1 MKLNN
6 RFLFGILSLLLS
18 AIIAFIAIP
27 TIAGQTNGKTE
38 IIRVTSP
45 IAKGEEITPEAV
57 EVMEVGSYNLP
68 DNVARSMQ
76 DVAGR
81 YAAADFEAG
90 DYILASK
97 VSLIPITSDVAL
109 NNIPSGKVAIS
120 LTVKTLASGLS
131 DKLQPGDIIR
141 IYHYLDAAREVPELR
156 YVQVLSVTDSDGNN
170 VDKCQLAA
178 AQFRNALHLFPA
190 PESGWTPQVLTYSGF
205 YGLGIKEIWDM
216 VYQYIDFVRANGYF
230 EHRRNEQAKFWMY
243 ETINEHLRNSFYQ
256 NETIAQMLAAEE
268 RQVLEGR
275 QTSFVAAKQLLD
287 AYFALLH

>member
-27 TIAGQTNGKTE
+27 TMASQTNGKTE

-141 IYHYLDAAREVPELR
+141 IYHYLDTAREVPELR

-170 VDKCQLAA
+170 VDNTAELEEGEEKQQSATITVLAS
-178 AQFRNALHLFPA
+178 P
-190 PESGWTPQVLTYSGF
+190 
-205 YGLGIKEIWDM
+205 
-216 VYQYIDFVRANGYF
+216 
-230 EHRRNEQAKFWMY
+230 EQA
-243 ETINEHLRNSFYQ
+243 EVITGIENDGTAHVALICRNNE
-256 NETIAQMLAAEE
+256 ELAAELLQ
-268 RQVLEGR
+268 RQDQEIQELYYGILPEE
-275 QTSFVAAKQLLD
+275 QMEAAGETMETAEPSGENTAEISAD
-287 AYFALLH
+287 EDGAAEEAEVE

>member
-57 EVMEVGSYNLP
+57 EVIEVGSYNLP
-68 DNVARSMQ
+68 DNVARSIQ

-170 VDKCQLAA
+170 VDNAAELEEGEEKQQSATITVLAS
-178 AQFRNALHLFPA
+178 P
-190 PESGWTPQVLTYSGF
+190 
-205 YGLGIKEIWDM
+205 
-216 VYQYIDFVRANGYF
+216 
-230 EHRRNEQAKFWMY
+230 EQA
-243 ETINEHLRNSFYQ
+243 EVITGIENDGTAHVALICRNNE
-256 NETIAQMLAAEE
+256 ELAAELLQ
-268 RQVLEGR
+268 RQDQEIQELYYGILPEE
-275 QTSFVAAKQLLD
+275 QMEEAAGETMETVEPSGENTAD
-287 AYFALLH
+287 ISADEDGAAEEAEVE

>member
-45 IAKGEEITPEAV
+45 IAKGEEITPVAV

-170 VDKCQLAA
+170 VDNAAELEEGEEKQQSATITVLAS
-178 AQFRNALHLFPA
+178 P
-190 PESGWTPQVLTYSGF
+190 
-205 YGLGIKEIWDM
+205 
-216 VYQYIDFVRANGYF
+216 
-230 EHRRNEQAKFWMY
+230 EQA
-243 ETINEHLRNSFYQ
+243 EVITGIENDGTAHVALICRNNE
-256 NETIAQMLAAEE
+256 ELAAELLQ
-268 RQVLEGR
+268 RQDQEIQELYYGILPEE
-275 QTSFVAAKQLLD
+275 QMEAAGETMETVEPSGENTAEISAD
-287 AYFALLH
+287 EDGAAEEAEVE

>member
-27 TIAGQTNGKTE
+27 TMASQTNGKTE

-141 IYHYLDAAREVPELR
+141 IYHYLDTAREVPELR

-170 VDKCQLAA
+170 VDNTAELEEGEEKQQSATITVLAS
-178 AQFRNALHLFPA
+178 P
-190 PESGWTPQVLTYSGF
+190 
-205 YGLGIKEIWDM
+205 
-216 VYQYIDFVRANGYF
+216 
-230 EHRRNEQAKFWMY
+230 EQA
-243 ETINEHLRNSFYQ
+243 EVITGIENDGTAHVALICRNNE
-256 NETIAQMLAAEE
+256 ELAAELLQ
-268 RQVLEGR
+268 RQDQEIQELYYGILPEE
-275 QTSFVAAKQLLD
+275 QMEAAGETMETAEPSGENTAD
-287 AYFALLH
+287 ISADEDGAAEEAEVE

>member
-27 TIAGQTNGKTE
+27 TMASQTNGKTE

-45 IAKGEEITPEAV
+45 IAKGEEITSETV

-170 VDKCQLAA
+170 VDNAAELEEGEEKQQSATITVLAS
-178 AQFRNALHLFPA
+178 P
-190 PESGWTPQVLTYSGF
+190 
-205 YGLGIKEIWDM
+205 
-216 VYQYIDFVRANGYF
+216 
-230 EHRRNEQAKFWMY
+230 EQA
-243 ETINEHLRNSFYQ
+243 EVITGIENDGTAHVALICRNNE
-256 NETIAQMLAAEE
+256 ELAAELLQ
-268 RQVLEGR
+268 RQDQEIQELYYGILPEEQIEESAEETMETIEPSEENTADISVDEDG
-275 QTSFVAAKQLLD
+275 AAEE
-287 AYFALLH
+287 AEVE

>member
-27 TIAGQTNGKTE
+27 TMASQTNGKTE

-141 IYHYLDAAREVPELR
+141 IHHYLDTAREVPELR

-170 VDKCQLAA
+170 VDNTAELEEGEEKQQSATITVLAS
-178 AQFRNALHLFPA
+178 P
-190 PESGWTPQVLTYSGF
+190 
-205 YGLGIKEIWDM
+205 
-216 VYQYIDFVRANGYF
+216 
-230 EHRRNEQAKFWMY
+230 EQA
-243 ETINEHLRNSFYQ
+243 EVITEIENDGTAHVALICRNNE
-256 NETIAQMLAAEE
+256 ELAAELLQ
-268 RQVLEGR
+268 RQDQEIQELYYGILPEE
-275 QTSFVAAKQLLD
+275 QMEAAGETMETVEPSGENTAEISAD
-287 AYFALLH
+287 EDGAAEEAEVE

>member
-120 LTVKTLASGLS
+120 LTIKTLASGLS

-170 VDKCQLAA
+170 VDNAAELEEGEEKQQSATITVLAS
-178 AQFRNALHLFPA
+178 P
-190 PESGWTPQVLTYSGF
+190 
-205 YGLGIKEIWDM
+205 
-216 VYQYIDFVRANGYF
+216 
-230 EHRRNEQAKFWMY
+230 EQA
-243 ETINEHLRNSFYQ
+243 EVITGIENDGTAHVALICRNNE
-256 NETIAQMLAAEE
+256 ELAAELLQ
-268 RQVLEGR
+268 RQDQEIQELYYGILPEEQIEESAEETMETIEPSEENTADISADEDG
-275 QTSFVAAKQLLD
+275 AAEE
-287 AYFALLH
+287 AEVE

>member
-27 TIAGQTNGKTE
+27 TMASQTNGKTE

-141 IYHYLDAAREVPELR
+141 IYHYLDTAREVPELR

-170 VDKCQLAA
+170 VDNTAELEEGEEKQQSATITVLAS
-178 AQFRNALHLFPA
+178 P
-190 PESGWTPQVLTYSGF
+190 
-205 YGLGIKEIWDM
+205 
-216 VYQYIDFVRANGYF
+216 
-230 EHRRNEQAKFWMY
+230 EQA
-243 ETINEHLRNSFYQ
+243 EVITGIENDGTAHVALICRNNE
-256 NETIAQMLAAEE
+256 ELAAELLQ
-268 RQVLEGR
+268 RQDQEIQELYYGILPEEQIEESAEETMETIEPSEENTADISADEDG
-275 QTSFVAAKQLLD
+275 AAEE
-287 AYFALLH
+287 AEVE

>member
-27 TIAGQTNGKTE
+27 TMASQTNGKTE

-45 IAKGEEITPEAV
+45 IAKGEEITSETV
-57 EVMEVGSYNLP
+57 KVMEVGSYNLP
-68 DNVARSMQ
+68 DNVARSMK

-97 VSLIPITSDVAL
+97 VSLIPIASDVAL
-109 NNIPSGKVAIS
+109 NNLPSGKVAIS

-141 IYHYLDAAREVPELR
+141 IYHYLDTAREVPELR

-170 VDKCQLAA
+170 VDNTAELEEGEEKQQSATITVLAS
-178 AQFRNALHLFPA
+178 P
-190 PESGWTPQVLTYSGF
+190 
-205 YGLGIKEIWDM
+205 
-216 VYQYIDFVRANGYF
+216 
-230 EHRRNEQAKFWMY
+230 EQA
-243 ETINEHLRNSFYQ
+243 EVITGIENDGTAHVALICRNNE
-256 NETIAQMLAAEE
+256 ELAAELLQ
-268 RQVLEGR
+268 RQDQEIQELYYGILPEE
-275 QTSFVAAKQLLD
+275 QMEEAAGETMETVEPSGENTAD
-287 AYFALLH
+287 ISADEDGAAEEAEVE

>member
-27 TIAGQTNGKTE
+27 TMASQTNGKTE

-45 IAKGEEITPEAV
+45 IAKGEEITSEAV
-57 EVMEVGSYNLP
+57 EVIEVGSYNLP

-109 NNIPSGKVAIS
+109 NNLPSGKVAIS

-141 IYHYLDAAREVPELR
+141 IYHYLDTAREVPELR

-170 VDKCQLAA
+170 VDNAAELEEGEEKQQSATITVLAS
-178 AQFRNALHLFPA
+178 P
-190 PESGWTPQVLTYSGF
+190 
-205 YGLGIKEIWDM
+205 
-216 VYQYIDFVRANGYF
+216 
-230 EHRRNEQAKFWMY
+230 EQAEVITGIENDGTAHVALICRNNEEFAAELLQRQDQEIQELYYGILPEEQIEESAEETM
-243 ETINEHLRNSFYQ
+243 ETIEPSEENTADISADEDG
-256 NETIAQMLAAEE
+256 AAEE
-268 RQVLEGR
+268 AEVE
-275 QTSFVAAKQLLD
+275 
-287 AYFALLH
+287 

>member
-170 VDKCQLAA
+170 VDNAAELEEGEEKQQSATITVLAS
-178 AQFRNALHLFPA
+178 P
-190 PESGWTPQVLTYSGF
+190 
-205 YGLGIKEIWDM
+205 
-216 VYQYIDFVRANGYF
+216 
-230 EHRRNEQAKFWMY
+230 EQA
-243 ETINEHLRNSFYQ
+243 EVITGIENDGTAHVALICRNNE
-256 NETIAQMLAAEE
+256 ELAAELLQ
-268 RQVLEGR
+268 RQDQEIQELYYGILPEEQIEESAEETMETIEPSEENTADISVDEDG
-275 QTSFVAAKQLLD
+275 AAEE
-287 AYFALLH
+287 AEVE

>member
-27 TIAGQTNGKTE
+27 TMASQTNGKTE

-45 IAKGEEITPEAV
+45 IAKGEEITSEAV
-57 EVMEVGSYNLP
+57 EVIEVGSYNLP

-109 NNIPSGKVAIS
+109 NNLPSGKVAIS

-141 IYHYLDAAREVPELR
+141 IYHYLDTAREVPELR

-170 VDKCQLAA
+170 VDNTAELEEGEEKQQSATITVLAS
-178 AQFRNALHLFPA
+178 P
-190 PESGWTPQVLTYSGF
+190 
-205 YGLGIKEIWDM
+205 
-216 VYQYIDFVRANGYF
+216 
-230 EHRRNEQAKFWMY
+230 EQA
-243 ETINEHLRNSFYQ
+243 EVITGIENDGTAHVALICRNNE
-256 NETIAQMLAAEE
+256 ELAAELLQ
-268 RQVLEGR
+268 RQDQEIQELYYGILPEE
-275 QTSFVAAKQLLD
+275 QMEEAAGETMETVEPSGENTAD
-287 AYFALLH
+287 ISADEDGAAEEAEVE

>member
-27 TIAGQTNGKTE
+27 TMASQTNGKTE

-45 IAKGEEITPEAV
+45 IAKGEEITSEAV
-57 EVMEVGSYNLP
+57 EVIEVGSYNLP

-109 NNIPSGKVAIS
+109 NNLPSGKVAIS

-141 IYHYLDAAREVPELR
+141 IYHYLDTAREVPELR

-170 VDKCQLAA
+170 VDNTAELEEGEEKQQSATITVLAS
-178 AQFRNALHLFPA
+178 P
-190 PESGWTPQVLTYSGF
+190 
-205 YGLGIKEIWDM
+205 
-216 VYQYIDFVRANGYF
+216 
-230 EHRRNEQAKFWMY
+230 EQA
-243 ETINEHLRNSFYQ
+243 EVITGIENDGTAHVALICRNNQ
-256 NETIAQMLAAEE
+256 ELAAELLQ
-268 RQVLEGR
+268 RQDQEIQELYYGILPEE
-275 QTSFVAAKQLLD
+275 QMEAAGETMETVEPSGENTAEISAD
-287 AYFALLH
+287 EDGAAEEAEVE

>member
-170 VDKCQLAA
+170 VDNTAELEEGEEKQQSATITVLAS
-178 AQFRNALHLFPA
+178 P
-190 PESGWTPQVLTYSGF
+190 
-205 YGLGIKEIWDM
+205 
-216 VYQYIDFVRANGYF
+216 
-230 EHRRNEQAKFWMY
+230 EQA
-243 ETINEHLRNSFYQ
+243 EVITGIENDGTAHVALICRNNE
-256 NETIAQMLAAEE
+256 ELAAELLQ
-268 RQVLEGR
+268 RQDQEIQELYYGILPEE
-275 QTSFVAAKQLLD
+275 QMEAAGETMETAEPSGENTAEISAD
-287 AYFALLH
+287 EDGAAEEAEVE

>member
-27 TIAGQTNGKTE
+27 TMASQTNGKTE

-109 NNIPSGKVAIS
+109 NNLPSGKVAIS

-141 IYHYLDAAREVPELR
+141 IYHYLDTAREVPELR

-170 VDKCQLAA
+170 VDNTAELEEGEEKQQSATITVLAS
-178 AQFRNALHLFPA
+178 P
-190 PESGWTPQVLTYSGF
+190 
-205 YGLGIKEIWDM
+205 
-216 VYQYIDFVRANGYF
+216 
-230 EHRRNEQAKFWMY
+230 EQA
-243 ETINEHLRNSFYQ
+243 EVITEIENDGTAHVALICRNNE
-256 NETIAQMLAAEE
+256 ELAAELLQ
-268 RQVLEGR
+268 RQDQEIQELYYGILPEE
-275 QTSFVAAKQLLD
+275 QMEAAGETMETVEPSGENTAEISAD
-287 AYFALLH
+287 EDGAAEEAEVE

>member
-27 TIAGQTNGKTE
+27 TMASQTNGKTE

-45 IAKGEEITPEAV
+45 IAKGEEITSETV

-109 NNIPSGKVAIS
+109 NNLPSGKVAIS

-141 IYHYLDAAREVPELR
+141 IYHYLDTAREVPELR

-170 VDKCQLAA
+170 VDNTAELEEGEEKQQSATITVLAS
-178 AQFRNALHLFPA
+178 P
-190 PESGWTPQVLTYSGF
+190 
-205 YGLGIKEIWDM
+205 
-216 VYQYIDFVRANGYF
+216 
-230 EHRRNEQAKFWMY
+230 EQA
-243 ETINEHLRNSFYQ
+243 EVITEIENDGTAHVALICRNNE
-256 NETIAQMLAAEE
+256 ELAAELLQ
-268 RQVLEGR
+268 RQDQEIQELYYGILPEE
-275 QTSFVAAKQLLD
+275 QMEAAGETMETVEPSGENTAEISAD
-287 AYFALLH
+287 EDGAAEEAEVE

>member
-27 TIAGQTNGKTE
+27 TMASQTNGKTE

-45 IAKGEEITPEAV
+45 IAKGEEITSEAV

-68 DNVARSMQ
+68 DNVARSMK

-109 NNIPSGKVAIS
+109 NNLPSGKVAIS

-141 IYHYLDAAREVPELR
+141 IYHYLDTAREVPELR

-170 VDKCQLAA
+170 VDNTAELEEGKEKQQSATITVLAS
-178 AQFRNALHLFPA
+178 P
-190 PESGWTPQVLTYSGF
+190 
-205 YGLGIKEIWDM
+205 
-216 VYQYIDFVRANGYF
+216 
-230 EHRRNEQAKFWMY
+230 EQA
-243 ETINEHLRNSFYQ
+243 EVITEIENDGTAHVALICRNNE
-256 NETIAQMLAAEE
+256 ELAAELLQ
-268 RQVLEGR
+268 RQDQEIQELYYGILPEE
-275 QTSFVAAKQLLD
+275 QMEAAGETMETVEPSGENTAEISAD
-287 AYFALLH
+287 EDGAAEEAEVE

>member
-27 TIAGQTNGKTE
+27 TMASQTNGKTE

-45 IAKGEEITPEAV
+45 IAKGEEITSETV
-57 EVMEVGSYNLP
+57 KVMEVGSYNLP
-68 DNVARSMQ
+68 DNVARSMK

-109 NNIPSGKVAIS
+109 NNLPSGKVAIS

-141 IYHYLDAAREVPELR
+141 IYHYLDTAREVPELR

-170 VDKCQLAA
+170 VDNTAELEEGEEKQQSATITVLASPDQA
-178 AQFRNALHLFPA
+178 EVITGIENDGTAHVALICRN
-190 PESGWTPQVLTYSGF
+190 
-205 YGLGIKEIWDM
+205 
-216 VYQYIDFVRANGYF
+216 
-230 EHRRNEQAKFWMY
+230 NE
-243 ETINEHLRNSFYQ
+243 E
-256 NETIAQMLAAEE
+256 LAAELLQ
-268 RQVLEGR
+268 RQDQEIQELYYGILPEE
-275 QTSFVAAKQLLD
+275 QMEAAGETMETVEPSGENTAD
-287 AYFALLH
+287 ISADEDGAAEEAEVE

>member
-27 TIAGQTNGKTE
+27 TMASQTNGKTE

-45 IAKGEEITPEAV
+45 IAKGEEITSETV

-109 NNIPSGKVAIS
+109 NNLPSGKVAIS

-141 IYHYLDAAREVPELR
+141 IYHYLDTAREVPELR

-170 VDKCQLAA
+170 VDNTAELEEGEEKQQSATITVLAS
-178 AQFRNALHLFPA
+178 P
-190 PESGWTPQVLTYSGF
+190 
-205 YGLGIKEIWDM
+205 
-216 VYQYIDFVRANGYF
+216 
-230 EHRRNEQAKFWMY
+230 EQA
-243 ETINEHLRNSFYQ
+243 EVITGIENDGTAHVALICRNNE
-256 NETIAQMLAAEE
+256 ELAAELLQ
-268 RQVLEGR
+268 RQDQEIQELYYGILPEEQMEEAVGETMETVEPSGEN
-275 QTSFVAAKQLLD
+275 TADISADEDGAAEE
-287 AYFALLH
+287 AEVE

>member
-27 TIAGQTNGKTE
+27 TMASQTNGKTE

-81 YAAADFEAG
+81 YAAADFEEG

-109 NNIPSGKVAIS
+109 NNIPSEKVAIS
-120 LTVKTLASGLS
+120 LTVNTLASGLS

-156 YVQVLSVTDSDGNN
+156 YVQVLSGTDADGNN
-170 VDKCQLAA
+170 VDNTAELEEGEEKQQSATITVLAS
-178 AQFRNALHLFPA
+178 P
-190 PESGWTPQVLTYSGF
+190 
-205 YGLGIKEIWDM
+205 
-216 VYQYIDFVRANGYF
+216 
-230 EHRRNEQAKFWMY
+230 EQA
-243 ETINEHLRNSFYQ
+243 EVITGIENDGTAHVALICRNNE
-256 NETIAQMLAAEE
+256 ELAAELLQ
-268 RQVLEGR
+268 RQDQEIQELYYGILPEE
-275 QTSFVAAKQLLD
+275 QMEAAGETMETAEPSGENTAEISAD
-287 AYFALLH
+287 EDGAAEEAEVE

>member
-27 TIAGQTNGKTE
+27 TMASQTNGKTE

-109 NNIPSGKVAIS
+109 NNLPSGKVAIS

-170 VDKCQLAA
+170 VDNAAELEEGEEKQQSATITVLAS
-178 AQFRNALHLFPA
+178 P
-190 PESGWTPQVLTYSGF
+190 
-205 YGLGIKEIWDM
+205 
-216 VYQYIDFVRANGYF
+216 
-230 EHRRNEQAKFWMY
+230 EQA
-243 ETINEHLRNSFYQ
+243 EVITGIENDGTAHVALICRNNE
-256 NETIAQMLAAEE
+256 ELAAELLQ
-268 RQVLEGR
+268 RQDQEIQELYYGILPEE
-275 QTSFVAAKQLLD
+275 QMEEAAGETMETVEPSGENTAD
-287 AYFALLH
+287 ISADEDGAAEEAEVE

>member
-27 TIAGQTNGKTE
+27 TMASQTNGKTE

-45 IAKGEEITPEAV
+45 IAKGEEITSETV

-109 NNIPSGKVAIS
+109 NNLPSGKVAIS

-141 IYHYLDAAREVPELR
+141 IYHYLDTAREVPELR

-170 VDKCQLAA
+170 VDNTAELEEGEEKQQSATITVLAS
-178 AQFRNALHLFPA
+178 P
-190 PESGWTPQVLTYSGF
+190 
-205 YGLGIKEIWDM
+205 
-216 VYQYIDFVRANGYF
+216 
-230 EHRRNEQAKFWMY
+230 EQA
-243 ETINEHLRNSFYQ
+243 EVITGIENDGTAHVALICRNNE
-256 NETIAQMLAAEE
+256 ELAAELLQ
-268 RQVLEGR
+268 RQDQEIQELYYGILPEEQIEESAEETMETIEPSEENTADISADEDG
-275 QTSFVAAKQLLD
+275 AAEE
-287 AYFALLH
+287 AEVE

>member
-57 EVMEVGSYNLP
+57 EVIEVGSYNLP
-68 DNVARSMQ
+68 DNVARSIQ

-109 NNIPSGKVAIS
+109 NNLPSGKVAIS

-156 YVQVLSVTDSDGNN
+156 FVQVLSVTDSGGNN
-170 VDKCQLAA
+170 VDNAAELEEGEEKQQSATITVLAS
-178 AQFRNALHLFPA
+178 P
-190 PESGWTPQVLTYSGF
+190 
-205 YGLGIKEIWDM
+205 
-216 VYQYIDFVRANGYF
+216 
-230 EHRRNEQAKFWMY
+230 EQAEVITGIENDGTAHVALICRNNEELAEELLQRQDQEIQELYYGILPEEQMEEAAV
-243 ETINEHLRNSFYQ
+243 ETM
-256 NETIAQMLAAEE
+256 ETVEPSGENTAEISADEDGAAEE
-268 RQVLEGR
+268 AEVE
-275 QTSFVAAKQLLD
+275 
-287 AYFALLH
+287 

>member
-170 VDKCQLAA
+170 VDNAAELEEGEEKQQSATITVLAS
-178 AQFRNALHLFPA
+178 P
-190 PESGWTPQVLTYSGF
+190 
-205 YGLGIKEIWDM
+205 
-216 VYQYIDFVRANGYF
+216 
-230 EHRRNEQAKFWMY
+230 EQAEVITGIENDGTAHVALICRNNEEPAAELLQRQDQEIQELYYGILPEEQIEESAEETM
-243 ETINEHLRNSFYQ
+243 ETIEPSEENTADISADEDG
-256 NETIAQMLAAEE
+256 AAEE
-268 RQVLEGR
+268 AEVE
-275 QTSFVAAKQLLD
+275 
-287 AYFALLH
+287 

>member
-18 AIIAFIAIP
+18 VIIAFIAIP
-27 TIAGQTNGKTE
+27 TMASQTNGKTE

-141 IYHYLDAAREVPELR
+141 IYHYLDTAREVPELR

-170 VDKCQLAA
+170 VDNTAELEEGEEKQQSATITVLAS
-178 AQFRNALHLFPA
+178 P
-190 PESGWTPQVLTYSGF
+190 
-205 YGLGIKEIWDM
+205 
-216 VYQYIDFVRANGYF
+216 
-230 EHRRNEQAKFWMY
+230 EQA
-243 ETINEHLRNSFYQ
+243 EVITEIENDGTAHVALICRNNE
-256 NETIAQMLAAEE
+256 ELAAELLQ
-268 RQVLEGR
+268 RQDQEIQELYYGILPEE
-275 QTSFVAAKQLLD
+275 QMEAAGETMETVEPSGENTAEISAD
-287 AYFALLH
+287 EDGAAEEAEVE

>member
-170 VDKCQLAA
+170 VDNAAELEEGEEKQQSATITVLAS
-178 AQFRNALHLFPA
+178 P
-190 PESGWTPQVLTYSGF
+190 
-205 YGLGIKEIWDM
+205 
-216 VYQYIDFVRANGYF
+216 
-230 EHRRNEQAKFWMY
+230 EQA
-243 ETINEHLRNSFYQ
+243 EVITGIENDGTAHVALICRNNE
-256 NETIAQMLAAEE
+256 ELAAELLQ
-268 RQVLEGR
+268 RQDQEIQELYYGILPEEQIEESAEETMDTIEPSEENTADISADEDG
-275 QTSFVAAKQLLD
+275 AAEE
-287 AYFALLH
+287 AEVE

>member
-27 TIAGQTNGKTE
+27 TMASQTNGKTE

-45 IAKGEEITPEAV
+45 IAKGEEITSETV
-57 EVMEVGSYNLP
+57 KVMEVGSYNLP
-68 DNVARSMQ
+68 DNVARSMK

-97 VSLIPITSDVAL
+97 VSLIPIASDVAL
-109 NNIPSGKVAIS
+109 NNLPSGKVAIS

-141 IYHYLDAAREVPELR
+141 IYHYLDTAREVPELR

-170 VDKCQLAA
+170 VDNTAELEEGEEKQQSATITVLAS
-178 AQFRNALHLFPA
+178 P
-190 PESGWTPQVLTYSGF
+190 
-205 YGLGIKEIWDM
+205 
-216 VYQYIDFVRANGYF
+216 
-230 EHRRNEQAKFWMY
+230 EQA
-243 ETINEHLRNSFYQ
+243 EVITEIENDGTAHVALICRNNE
-256 NETIAQMLAAEE
+256 ELAAELLQ
-268 RQVLEGR
+268 RQDQEIQELYYGILPEE
-275 QTSFVAAKQLLD
+275 QMEEAAGETMETVEPSGENTAD
-287 AYFALLH
+287 ISADEDGSAEEAEVE

>member
-57 EVMEVGSYNLP
+57 EVIEVGSYNLP
-68 DNVARSMQ
+68 DNVARSIQ

-109 NNIPSGKVAIS
+109 NNLPSGKVAIS

-156 YVQVLSVTDSDGNN
+156 FVQVLSVTDSGGNN
-170 VDKCQLAA
+170 VDNAAELEEGEEKQQSATITVLAS
-178 AQFRNALHLFPA
+178 P
-190 PESGWTPQVLTYSGF
+190 
-205 YGLGIKEIWDM
+205 
-216 VYQYIDFVRANGYF
+216 
-230 EHRRNEQAKFWMY
+230 EQAEVITGIENDGTAHVALICRNNEELAEELLQRQDQEIQELYYGILPEEQMEEAAG
-243 ETINEHLRNSFYQ
+243 ETM
-256 NETIAQMLAAEE
+256 ETVEPSGENTADISADEDGAAEE
-268 RQVLEGR
+268 AEVE
-275 QTSFVAAKQLLD
+275 
-287 AYFALLH
+287 

>member
-170 VDKCQLAA
+170 VDNAAELEEGEEKQQSATITVLAS
-178 AQFRNALHLFPA
+178 P
-190 PESGWTPQVLTYSGF
+190 
-205 YGLGIKEIWDM
+205 
-216 VYQYIDFVRANGYF
+216 
-230 EHRRNEQAKFWMY
+230 EQAEVITGIENDGTAHVALICRNNEEFAAELLQRQDQEIQELYYGILPEEQIEESAEETM
-243 ETINEHLRNSFYQ
+243 ETIEPSEENTADISADEDG
-256 NETIAQMLAAEE
+256 AAEE
-268 RQVLEGR
+268 AEVE
-275 QTSFVAAKQLLD
+275 
-287 AYFALLH
+287 

>member
-57 EVMEVGSYNLP
+57 EVIEVGSYNLP
-68 DNVARSMQ
+68 DNVARSIQ

-109 NNIPSGKVAIS
+109 NNLPSGKVAIS

-156 YVQVLSVTDSDGNN
+156 FVQVLSVTDSDGNN
-170 VDKCQLAA
+170 VDNTAELEEGEEKQQSATITVLAS
-178 AQFRNALHLFPA
+178 P
-190 PESGWTPQVLTYSGF
+190 
-205 YGLGIKEIWDM
+205 
-216 VYQYIDFVRANGYF
+216 
-230 EHRRNEQAKFWMY
+230 EQA
-243 ETINEHLRNSFYQ
+243 EVITGIENDGTAHVALICRNNE
-256 NETIAQMLAAEE
+256 ELAAELLQ
-268 RQVLEGR
+268 RQDQEIQELYYGILPEE
-275 QTSFVAAKQLLD
+275 QMEAAGETMETVEPSGENTAEISAD
-287 AYFALLH
+287 EDGAAEEAEVE

>member
-27 TIAGQTNGKTE
+27 TMASQTNGKTE

-109 NNIPSGKVAIS
+109 NNLPSGKVAIS

-170 VDKCQLAA
+170 VDNTAELEEGEEKQQSATITVLAS
-178 AQFRNALHLFPA
+178 P
-190 PESGWTPQVLTYSGF
+190 
-205 YGLGIKEIWDM
+205 
-216 VYQYIDFVRANGYF
+216 
-230 EHRRNEQAKFWMY
+230 EQA
-243 ETINEHLRNSFYQ
+243 EVITGIENDGTAHVALICRNNE
-256 NETIAQMLAAEE
+256 ELAAELLQ
-268 RQVLEGR
+268 RQDQEIQELYYGILPEE
-275 QTSFVAAKQLLD
+275 QMEEAAGETMETVEPSGENTAD
-287 AYFALLH
+287 ISADEDGAAEEAEVE

>member
-57 EVMEVGSYNLP
+57 EVIEVGSYNLP
-68 DNVARSMQ
+68 DNVARSIQ

-109 NNIPSGKVAIS
+109 NNLPSGKVAIS

-141 IYHYLDAAREVPELR
+141 IYHYLDTAREVPELR

-170 VDKCQLAA
+170 VDNTAELEEGEEKQQSATITVLAS
-178 AQFRNALHLFPA
+178 P
-190 PESGWTPQVLTYSGF
+190 
-205 YGLGIKEIWDM
+205 
-216 VYQYIDFVRANGYF
+216 
-230 EHRRNEQAKFWMY
+230 EQA
-243 ETINEHLRNSFYQ
+243 EVITGIENDGTAHVALICRNNE
-256 NETIAQMLAAEE
+256 ELAAELLQ
-268 RQVLEGR
+268 RQDQEIQELYYGILPEE
-275 QTSFVAAKQLLD
+275 QMEEAAGETMETVEPSGENTAD
-287 AYFALLH
+287 ISADEDGAAEEAEVE

>member
-27 TIAGQTNGKTE
+27 TMASQTNGKTE

-45 IAKGEEITPEAV
+45 IAKGEEITSEAV
-57 EVMEVGSYNLP
+57 EVIEVGSYNLP

-81 YAAADFEAG
+81 YAAADFEEG

-141 IYHYLDAAREVPELR
+141 IYHYLDTAREVPELR

-170 VDKCQLAA
+170 VDNTAELEEGEEKQQSATITVLAS
-178 AQFRNALHLFPA
+178 P
-190 PESGWTPQVLTYSGF
+190 
-205 YGLGIKEIWDM
+205 
-216 VYQYIDFVRANGYF
+216 
-230 EHRRNEQAKFWMY
+230 EQA
-243 ETINEHLRNSFYQ
+243 EVITGIENDGTAHVALICRNNE
-256 NETIAQMLAAEE
+256 ELAAELLQ
-268 RQVLEGR
+268 RQDQEIQELYYGILPEE
-275 QTSFVAAKQLLD
+275 QMEEAAGETMETVEPSGENTAD
-287 AYFALLH
+287 ISADEDGAAEEAEVE

>member
-27 TIAGQTNGKTE
+27 TMASQTNGKTE

-45 IAKGEEITPEAV
+45 IAKGEEITSETV

-68 DNVARSMQ
+68 DNVARSMK

-97 VSLIPITSDVAL
+97 VSLIPIASDVAL
-109 NNIPSGKVAIS
+109 NNLPSGKVAIS

-141 IYHYLDAAREVPELR
+141 IYHYLDTAREVPELR

-170 VDKCQLAA
+170 VDNTAELEEGEEKQQSATITVLAS
-178 AQFRNALHLFPA
+178 P
-190 PESGWTPQVLTYSGF
+190 
-205 YGLGIKEIWDM
+205 
-216 VYQYIDFVRANGYF
+216 
-230 EHRRNEQAKFWMY
+230 EQA
-243 ETINEHLRNSFYQ
+243 EVITGIENDGTAHVALICRNNE
-256 NETIAQMLAAEE
+256 ELAAELLQ
-268 RQVLEGR
+268 RQDQEIQELYYGILPEE
-275 QTSFVAAKQLLD
+275 QMEEAAGETMETVEPSGENTAD
-287 AYFALLH
+287 ISADEDGAAEEAEVE

>member
-6 RFLFGILSLLLS
+6 RFLFGILSLLLT

-27 TIAGQTNGKTE
+27 TMASQTNGKTE

-57 EVMEVGSYNLP
+57 EVMEEGSYNLP

-170 VDKCQLAA
+170 VDNAAELEEGEEKQQSATITVLAS
-178 AQFRNALHLFPA
+178 P
-190 PESGWTPQVLTYSGF
+190 
-205 YGLGIKEIWDM
+205 
-216 VYQYIDFVRANGYF
+216 
-230 EHRRNEQAKFWMY
+230 EQA
-243 ETINEHLRNSFYQ
+243 EVITGIENDGTAHVALICRNNE
-256 NETIAQMLAAEE
+256 ELAAELLQ
-268 RQVLEGR
+268 RQDQEIQELYYGILPEEQIEESAEETMETIEPSEENTADISADEDG
-275 QTSFVAAKQLLD
+275 AAEE
-287 AYFALLH
+287 AEVE

>member
-27 TIAGQTNGKTE
+27 TMASQTNGKTE

-45 IAKGEEITPEAV
+45 IAKGEEITSETV

-109 NNIPSGKVAIS
+109 NNLPSGKVAIS

-141 IYHYLDAAREVPELR
+141 IYHYLDTAREVPELR

-170 VDKCQLAA
+170 VDNTAELEEWEEKQQSATITVLAS
-178 AQFRNALHLFPA
+178 P
-190 PESGWTPQVLTYSGF
+190 
-205 YGLGIKEIWDM
+205 
-216 VYQYIDFVRANGYF
+216 
-230 EHRRNEQAKFWMY
+230 EQA
-243 ETINEHLRNSFYQ
+243 EVITGIENDGTAHVALICRNNE
-256 NETIAQMLAAEE
+256 ELAAELLQ
-268 RQVLEGR
+268 RQDQEIQELYYGILPEE
-275 QTSFVAAKQLLD
+275 QMEEAAGETMETVEPSGENTAD
-287 AYFALLH
+287 ISADEDGAAEEAEVE

>member
-109 NNIPSGKVAIS
+109 NNLPSGKVAIS

-141 IYHYLDAAREVPELR
+141 IYHYLDTAREVPELR

-170 VDKCQLAA
+170 VDNTAELEEGEEKQQSATITVLAS
-178 AQFRNALHLFPA
+178 P
-190 PESGWTPQVLTYSGF
+190 
-205 YGLGIKEIWDM
+205 
-216 VYQYIDFVRANGYF
+216 
-230 EHRRNEQAKFWMY
+230 EQA
-243 ETINEHLRNSFYQ
+243 EVITEIENDGTAHVALICRNNE
-256 NETIAQMLAAEE
+256 ELAAELLQ
-268 RQVLEGR
+268 RQDQEIQELYYGILPEE
-275 QTSFVAAKQLLD
+275 QMEEAAGETMETVEPSGENTAD
-287 AYFALLH
+287 ISADEDGAAEEAEVE

>member
-170 VDKCQLAA
+170 VDNAAELEEGEEKQQSATITVLAS
-178 AQFRNALHLFPA
+178 P
-190 PESGWTPQVLTYSGF
+190 
-205 YGLGIKEIWDM
+205 
-216 VYQYIDFVRANGYF
+216 
-230 EHRRNEQAKFWMY
+230 EQA
-243 ETINEHLRNSFYQ
+243 EVITGIENDGTAHVALICRNNE
-256 NETIAQMLAAEE
+256 ELAAELLQ
-268 RQVLEGR
+268 RQDQEIQELYYGILPEE
-275 QTSFVAAKQLLD
+275 QMEAAGETMETVEPSGENTAD
-287 AYFALLH
+287 ISADEDGAAEEAEVE